1 MLKISGL
8 YTKQD
13 GWKIE
18 VSSDEKAHSLLSSLS
33 PFFPFSFFSS
43 FFLVPPSSSFLFPF
57 RSLFSSSLS
66 APYLF
71 FLPLFTT
78 EVPTFHPPV
87 RHTLLLLWL
96 FYRLSTRASTLF
108 NYKRL

>member
-18 VSSDEKAHSLLSSLS
+18 TSSDGKAHFLLSSLS
-33 PFFPFSFFSS
+33 LFPLSLSPSS
-43 FFLVPPSSSFLFPF
+43 PLSVLPPSSLLFPF
-57 RSLFSSSLS
+57 RSLFSSSLC
-66 APYLF
+66 PYLF

-78 EVPTFHPPV
+78 TAPTFHPPV

-96 FYRLSTRASTLF
+96 FYLFSTRARTLF